1 MLRFVAQHPG
11 DEPLRRLAALMLA
24 NCFSEVKSMSKAVY
38 GYYHYAPATLNI
50 LRRAAD
56 ICRNSDVPGKKS
68 ARCAMREWIPFFR
81 SCAGA
86 SRTNRIGRA
95 ADASSPL
102 SASKARARPAPHKSA
117 AAG

>member
-1 MLRFVAQHPG
+1 MAQHPG

-38 GYYHYAPATLNI
+38 GYYHYAPATLHI

-56 ICRNSDVPGKKS
+56 ICHNSDVPGKKVRQMRYARVDTLSFEAARAQAALTAS
-68 ARCAMREWIPFFR
+68 AGRPMRRC
-81 SCAGA
+81 S
-86 SRTNRIGRA
+86 
-95 ADASSPL
+95 L
-102 SASKARARPAPHKSA
+102 SALKARARPAHHKSA